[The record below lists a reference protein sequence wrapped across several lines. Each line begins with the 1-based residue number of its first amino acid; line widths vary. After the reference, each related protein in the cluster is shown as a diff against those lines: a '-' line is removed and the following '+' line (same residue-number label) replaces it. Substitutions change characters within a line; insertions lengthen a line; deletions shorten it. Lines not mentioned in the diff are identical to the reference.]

1 MAAVTPVKNKT
12 NVWTWLRQIR
22 PRMLLAIPFI
32 YGMTVVLLL
41 LDLTISLYQAVCFP
55 LYGIAKV
62 HRSEY
67 MSIDRSLLP
76 YLNIIEKVNCVYCS
90 YANGIFAYSRE
101 IGARTEQF
109 FCPIKHEHQEPG
121 VHSHYSRFLKYGDS
135 NNFRARSEKLRR
147 EISD

>member
-101 IGARTEQF
+101 IGARTPRGTRHSDAGPPRRSCRRRGTT
-109 FCPIKHEHQEPG
+109 CPI
-121 VHSHYSRFLKYGDS
+121 R
-135 NNFRARSEKLRR
+135 RAR
-147 EISD
+147 